1 MRHGFS
7 HCRTKERLAVRA
19 AALALG
25 SPFLSISPRRAKDL
39 LLRSQALLASI
50 ALATRGVQTGP
61 IVLKQKYNKEYRNS
75 ILKSRCK
82 AKRRS
87 LQQMSSASAGRKMLW
102 KGRRAVRDIHRH
114 AQHPPDPS
122 VPRVPCDDAAISA
135 SSSHAICPRHTCGPH
150 LE

>member
-7 HCRTKERLAVRA
+7 RCRTKERLAVRSTAPA
-19 AALALG
+19 AG
-25 SPFLSISPRRAKDL
+25 SPFLSISPPWAKDL
-39 LLRSQALLASI
+39 LLGPQALLASI
-50 ALATRGVQTGP
+50 ALATRGVQTGA
-61 IVLKQKYNKEYRNS
+61 IVLKQRYNKEYRNS

-102 KGRRAVRDIHRH
+102 KGSRAVRDIHRH
-114 AQHPPDPS
+114 AQHAPDPS